1 MEIYDLT
8 AHELADLLR
17 RGEMTSAEVTG
28 AIFKRIHDV
37 DPDVQA
43 YVTLTED
50 QAYETARKVDGERG
64 QGRSLPYL
72 AGVPAGLKDVLCTRG
87 IRTTCSSRMLE
98 HFIPPYNATVVSK
111 LAAAGAVFTG
121 KLNMD
126 EFAMGSSTENSA
138 FFPTRNPWDLGCV
151 PGGSS
156 GGPAAAVAAG
166 EAPYALGTDTGG
178 SIRQPA
184 SLCGIVGLKPTYGL
198 VSRYGLVAFASSL
211 DQVGPMTKDVRDC
224 ALVLNLIAGH
234 DPLDSTSA
242 PIPVPDYTS
251 FLTGEINGLRI
262 GIPRE
267 FFGDGLDAGVSE
279 VVKASLDKLAELGA
293 IIEECSFP
301 HAEYALPCYYLIAP
315 AEASSNLAR
324 YDGVHYGYR
333 ATPDDGGE
341 YDLMDMYMNT
351 RSQGFGPEVKRRIM
365 LGTYVLSSGYYDAY
379 YLKALKLRTLIRD
392 DFSRL
397 FDQFD
402 IIVSPTSPTPPFRLG
417 ERSNDPLSMYLS
429 DVYTIPV
436 NLAGIPAISVPCGF
450 TGGLPV
456 GLQLMGPV
464 FSEGTLL
471 RIAYAFE
478 QNTPHHRAR
487 PSLEGSGSAAPGTRR
502 VPSSTSGLTP
512 GLKECGVHERGG
524 GGGAVRQEGGCVHE

>member
-8 AHELADLLR
+8 AHELADLLQ
-17 RGEMTSAEVTG
+17 RGETTSEEVTR
-28 AIFKRIHDV
+28 AIFQRIHDV
-37 DPDVQA
+37 EPDVQA
-43 YVTLTED
+43 YVTITED
-50 QAYETARKVDGERG
+50 QAYETARRVDEERR
-64 QGRSLPYL
+64 QGKNLPYL

-98 HFIPPYNATVVSK
+98 HFIPPYSATVVEK

-138 FFPTRNPWDLGCV
+138 FFPTHNPWDLSRV

-198 VSRYGLVAFASSL
+198 VSRYGMVAFASSL
-211 DQVGPMTKDVRDC
+211 DQIGPMTKDVRDC

-242 PIPVPDYTS
+242 PGAGLGAVPDYTT
-251 FLTGEINGLRI
+251 FLTGEIGGLRI
-262 GIPRE
+262 GVPRE
-267 FFGDGLDAGVSE
+267 FFGDGLDSAVAE
-279 VVKASLDKLAELGA
+279 AVKAALNKLVGLGA
-293 IIEECSFP
+293 VVDECSFP

-333 ATPDDGGE
+333 ATSENGGA
-341 YDLMDMYMNT
+341 YDLLEMYMNT
-351 RSQGFGPEVKRRIM
+351 RSQGFGAEVKRRIM
-365 LGTYVLSSGYYDAY
+365 LGTYALSSGYYDAY
-379 YLKALKLRTLIRD
+379 YLQALKLRTLIRD
-392 DFSRL
+392 DFNRL

-402 IIVSPTSPTPPFRLG
+402 AIVSPTSPTPPFRLG
-417 ERSNDPLSMYLS
+417 EKSGDPLSMYLS

-436 NLAGIPAISVPCGF
+436 NLAGIPAISIPCGY
-450 TGGLPV
+450 TDGLPV
-456 GLQLMGPV
+456 GLQLMGTV

-471 RIAYAFE
+471 RIAHAFE
-478 QNTPHHRAR
+478 QNTPYHNDRA
-487 PSLEGSGSAAPGTRR
+487 PLKGGPAAVSPAGQKGGD
-502 VPSSTSGLTP
+502 S
-512 GLKECGVHERGG
+512 RG
-524 GGGAVRQEGGCVHE
+524 RL